1 MIKKFHFSL
10 VHKITLLLVFAILL
24 IQLIQIFSFEFFL
37 KKNYIDRASSTMENS
52 LNSIQSDI
60 TFRYSNLRKN
70 VNFINSNNLVLG
82 QIDFINIY
90 QDIKSYNWTLIDAEK
105 EKLLIELLYIVKLSL
120 NDNIII
126 FDKDRELIAYIYRKD
141 DIYKMSFISYKNGK
155 RVIFSKY
162 ENENEYKRDDNILS
176 FQKYKKTHTEEE
188 ILYHISNSNLML
200 TAYKTIVDGNKPIG
214 YVKLSNIYKAEY
226 FDKVSKQ
233 NNIEIITQ
241 VKSQKS
247 KDSTSLFKN
256 SSKINVHKDSNS
268 LYIKRVIETYRGE
281 FEITLTLDTS
291 TLDKRINQSRLIFI
305 IIAIFSIIF
314 IVSLAFVILK
324 RVFINPID
332 MLMHQIKKIE
342 EKDYTQSEIINT
354 HDELETIATNI
365 NILSKTINK
374 RELEIN
380 YINKNLETTIEQE
393 VEKNRQQ
400 QLLMLHQSR
409 LAQMGEIISMI
420 AHQWRQPLNILSL
433 LTQGLVFKYKLG
445 KITLEK
451 MEKFDKDASK
461 QIQGMSQTINE
472 FSNFF
477 KPEKEKINF
486 CINDIISSTID
497 MLNPTLIDKSIDISF
512 EYDDTYY
519 TYGFVHE
526 LGQALI
532 NIINNAKDIL
542 IEKDIKNRYIS
553 IYLKDKDDNIYIY
566 IKDNAGGIP
575 DDIIDKIC
583 DPYFSTKDE
592 KNGTGLGLYMSKLI
606 IEDHLEGEINVSNK
620 DNGAEFEIILEKGKN
635 DDK

>member
-575 DDIIDKIC
+575 DDIIDKIF